1 MIFLGNNLELTLF
14 LQAEVD
20 ANLTLV
26 EGEEGPE
33 VALSIDGT
41 PLLDIELLTVNEDF
55 PIPKE
60 DLIELLE
67 GDLIST
73 LLKDLA
79 GKELFSFAIPKV
91 DLSSLANEI
100 PKETELDI
108 VFTNL
113 YREGGFTVAQGLP
126 TLTTD

>member
-1 MIFLGNNLELTLF
+1 MLF
-14 LQAEVD
+14 R
-20 ANLTLV
+20 
-26 EGEEGPE
+26 
-33 VALSIDGT
+33 S
-41 PLLDIELLTVNEDF
+41 ELLTVNEDF
-55 PIPKE
+55 PVSKE

-67 GDLIST
+67 GDLISS

-100 PKETELDI
+100 PERTELDI

-113 YREGGFTVAQGLP
+113 YREGGFTVAQGYLR
-126 TLTTD
+126 